1 MAAVLDDFESRG
13 GLVAEQVKS
22 RALLQRVVALSKERN
37 EAALH
42 LDALSRVLAGE
53 PCNGAGG
60 PSAGEGMKGGG
71 CLSERLAALLTVAE
85 RMAAAAPSA
94 SAASARCA
102 DGGSADQV
110 VCAPFLGG
118 VHAPPDHTL
127 RASSAAGRWHRAA
140 RGWRGGHGR
149 GGGA

>member
-1 MAAVLDDFESRG
+1 MAASLDENESRG

-94 SAASARCA
+94 SAASGAA
-102 DGGSADQV
+102 LSVKG
-110 VCAPFLGG
+110 P
-118 VHAPPDHTL
+118 
-127 RASSAAGRWHRAA
+127 SAAVSSYEFSSPVRSGPAI
-140 RGWRGGHGR
+140 
-149 GGGA
+149 